1 MEASRRKADQ
11 DGDQWSA
18 RGTSKRKTSRRITQ
32 RSPDQTGK
40 AGSPGAGGYSH
51 VVGCRYDSSLGM
63 LTKKF
68 INLIN
73 KADDGVLDLNHAADM
88 LQVQKR
94 RIYDITNVLEGV
106 GLIEKKSKNNIIWKP
121 ALPSGSPENEEDE
134 RTLELLQ
141 GQMASLR
148 DADASLDAHIHQMT
162 SCIKAMTEAAANK
175 PHFYVTD
182 DDITNLPCFKGDTI
196 FAVKAP
202 AGTTLEVPE
211 PEKYRMEDGKL
222 AERFSVLLHSS
233 TDAVEVFLVQHPVQP
248 GEGAAP
254 AAEPQQQQQQQQAAA
269 ARTEQQQLL
278 DALVPQQ
285 PTSLQQQ
292 QQAGAAA
299 SAAAAAALAGP
310 DISMEP
316 PGGLAAAAAA
326 AAAQHCS
333 DSANRSSNRPPSLQP
348 QHLAG
353 GAGSPA
359 PQPSPITL
367 LAKAISSGGISAAD
381 IAVGANAL
389 IKQEQQQHHAPP
401 AAAGAVAGAG
411 GACATPNF
419 AAMAGLN
426 SPLFPPAGL
435 SSPNLGAASP
445 AQNGKWADVGIDPE
459 VWFEGDGGAL
469 GALGDFFKN
478 ESSIFHQAAAG
489 DQQDIGTV
497 AAW

>member
-1 MEASRRKADQ
+1 
-11 DGDQWSA
+11 
-18 RGTSKRKTSRRITQ
+18 
-32 RSPDQTGK
+32 
-40 AGSPGAGGYSH
+40 
-51 VVGCRYDSSLGM
+51 L
-63 LTKKF
+63 
-68 INLIN
+68 
-73 KADDGVLDLNHAADM
+73 
-88 LQVQKR
+88 
-94 RIYDITNVLEGV
+94 
-106 GLIEKKSKNNIIWKP
+106 
-121 ALPSGSPENEEDE
+121 LPLH
-134 RTLELLQ
+134 LELIVVSAARSCERCFHVL
-141 GQMASLR
+141 SLLLHTG
-148 DADASLDAHIHQMT
+148 SH
-162 SCIKAMTEAAANK
+162 
-175 PHFYVTD
+175 
-182 DDITNLPCFKGDTI
+182 
-196 FAVKAP
+196 AP
-202 AGTTLEVPE
+202 AVLPLLSCACFMMF
-211 PEKYRMEDGKL
+211 R
-222 AERFSVLLHSS
+222 VLLHSS
-233 TDAVEVFLVQHPVQP
+233 TDAVEVFLVQHAVQP
-248 GEGAAP
+248 GDVNAP
-254 AAEPQQQQQQQQAAA
+254 AAAEPQQQQQPATP
-269 ARTEQQQLL
+269 ARNEQQQLL

-285 PTSLQQQ
+285 PTNLQQ

-299 SAAAAAALAGP
+299 SAAAVAAAAAAAALAGP

-326 AAAQHCS
+326 AQHGCE
-333 DSANRSSNRPPSLQP
+333 SANRSSNRPPSLQP

-353 GAGSPA
+353 GASGPA

-389 IKQEQQQHHAPP
+389 LKQEQQQHHAPP
-401 AAAGAVAGAG
+401 AVAPPAAAGAAAGAG

-478 ESSIFHQAAAG
+478 ESSIFRQAAAG

>member
-1 MEASRRKADQ
+1 MS
-11 DGDQWSA
+11 
-18 RGTSKRKTSRRITQ
+18 
-32 RSPDQTGK
+32 
-40 AGSPGAGGYSH
+40 
-51 VVGCRYDSSLGM
+51 VLLCLLVCR
-63 LTKKF
+63 
-68 INLIN
+68 
-73 KADDGVLDLNHAADM
+73 
-88 LQVQKR
+88 
-94 RIYDITNVLEGV
+94 
-106 GLIEKKSKNNIIWKP
+106 
-121 ALPSGSPENEEDE
+121 
-134 RTLELLQ
+134 
-141 GQMASLR
+141 
-148 DADASLDAHIHQMT
+148 
-162 SCIKAMTEAAANK
+162 
-175 PHFYVTD
+175 
-182 DDITNLPCFKGDTI
+182 
-196 FAVKAP
+196 
-202 AGTTLEVPE
+202 
-211 PEKYRMEDGKL
+211 
-222 AERFSVLLHSS
+222 VLLHSE
-233 TDAVEVFLVQHPVQP
+233 TDGVDVFLVQHADP
-248 GEGAAP
+248 
-254 AAEPQQQQQQQQAAA
+254 PQQQQQQQGTD

-292 QQAGAAA
+292 HPGAASSA
-299 SAAAAAALAGP
+299 AAVAAAAAAAAALAGP
-310 DISMEP
+310 DISMEA

-326 AAAQHCS
+326 AAQHGS
-333 DSANRSSNRPPSLQP
+333 ESANRSSNRPPSLQP

-353 GAGSPA
+353 GASGPA

-389 IKQEQQQHHAPP
+389 LKQEQQQHHAPP
-401 AAAGAVAGAG
+401 AVAPPAAAGAAAGAA

-435 SSPNLGAASP
+435 SSPNLGHASP

-478 ESSIFHQAAAG
+478 ESSIFHPAAAG